1 MSLGI
6 MILTLVTIGILAL
19 AMAYTLVL
27 TKSQKKAKG
36 NLDSKI
42 LEGVQERPYIRN
54 PIFLTYLIF
63 FALVLVTIIFF
74 TMDLQQ

>member
-36 NLDSKI
+36 NLDGKI
-42 LEGVQERPYIRN
+42 LEGVQERPYARN
-54 PIFLTYLIF
+54 PIFLAFLIF
-63 FALVLVTIIFF
+63 SALVLLIITFF
-74 TMDLQQ
+74 SMNF